1 MTKETYNN
9 LPLTNAQRVELI
21 KDQLANFAIDK
32 AEMAAWIANLSEN
45 QKAMHVAF
53 WPEHA
58 LCICVDEQGA
68 RAGGVRYAKRFEGR
82 APRFVNGADEPSQS
96 VTLEHAAEAAVD
108 QLESVMQTLR
118 DLLAELEG

>member
-1 MTKETYNN
+1 MTEATYNN
-9 LPLTNAQRVELI
+9 LPLTTEQRVKLI
-21 KDQLANFAIDK
+21 KDQLANFETDK
-32 AEMAAWIANLSEN
+32 ANMAEWIAALSDK

-68 RAGGVRYAKRFEGR
+68 RAGGVRYAKHYEGR
-82 APRFVNGADEPSQS
+82 APAFRNGADEPSQS
-96 VTLEHAAEAAVD
+96 VTLEHAAKATVD

-118 DLLAELEG
+118 DLLAKLEG